1 MKGDELVFWWAVL
14 AVVSSL
20 AWFIGE
26 FCLPLVCSL
35 LIICLF
41 GPYQYLQSQAYLDL
55 PSFAE
60 GARAAILQP
69 YHAPLVTIL
78 TVTLPWVATFDSS
91 SLSPGK
97 CLALVPASLVCLVAL
112 ARIKALLRHSWEA
125 EQQRLLEDIGNSRSV
140 VGDGLAIG
148 YYVGYLKNLFS
159 ECEGLDFVKRLRS
172 FEQQHRMRLAS
183 HKIYI
188 LSFTSCTN
196 NHSAFD
202 VMDKVGEPLKMQYTR
217 GGVTRTINNT
227 VYRGRIPGIYPGV
240 YLDDDEFYVICE
252 TLSPIST
259 ISSMDCVGFS
269 KDDKL
274 RTLRRLTAKL
284 NEFLQED
291 PSIRDYV
298 RLMEIDD
305 INDRRPLNQL
315 LWEQIEK
322 DHRDIKNTLLAL
334 QAAKKKHEMTER
346 K

>member
-78 TVTLPWVATFDSS
+78 T
-91 SLSPGK
+91 
-97 CLALVPASLVCLVAL
+97 
-112 ARIKALLRHSWEA
+112 ALLRHSWEA